1 MHSPGDASGT
11 QYVTGSVKTDDVVKT
26 VMATGTL
33 VPALNIEVGSVLSG
47 QVSKLLVDFND
58 RVKKGQVLAELD
70 DKTYVLTA
78 DAARAAVQGAQ
89 SDIKSH
95 EARLKRATFDLWQA
109 EHQLPVFTARV
120 NAAQTMLDTA
130 EREFKRK
137 QWLQEQQVAAPMDV
151 QNAQARRDTAAS
163 SLQEAQANLANQ
175 TGLISAAKAD
185 LDRTI
190 ADLDSAKAAAGR
202 LEAQWRNT
210 MVDVDRTKIR
220 SPVDGV
226 VVGRNITEGQT
237 LATGLEAKTLFVIA
251 GDLGHMEINA
261 RINESDIAA
270 IRDSQDASFTVDA
283 FPGRTFAAKV
293 KQIRM
298 APQVLSNVVTYT
310 VVLKTP
316 NPDGILLPG
325 MTVMANIVTDR
336 TPARPPF
343 RSRRCATTPPWSP
356 RRRAVPR
363 RSRCGCCGTARPSHF
378 PSPRARKTAGMSR
391 YHRTAFVQP
400 MLSSLV
406 RKTVD
411 PAAQPTT
418 SHADRASER
427 GALLSP
433 GGEGRSGTAGN
444 VPDAAAR

>member
-1 MHSPGDASGT
+1 
-11 QYVTGSVKTDDVVKT
+11 
-26 VMATGTL
+26 MATGTL

-78 DAARAAVQGAQ
+78 DAARAAFQGAQ

-175 TGLISAAKAD
+175 TGLISAARAD

-202 LEAQWRNT
+202 LEALWRNT
-210 MVDVDRTKIR
+210 MVDVDRTKI
-220 SPVDGV
+220 
-226 VVGRNITEGQT
+226 T
-237 LATGLEAKTLFVIA
+237 
-251 GDLGHMEINA
+251 
-261 RINESDIAA
+261 
-270 IRDSQDASFTVDA
+270 
-283 FPGRTFAAKV
+283 FPGR
-293 KQIRM
+293 
-298 APQVLSNVVTYT
+298 
-310 VVLKTP
+310 
-316 NPDGILLPG
+316 
-325 MTVMANIVTDR
+325 
-336 TPARPPF
+336 
-343 RSRRCATTPPWSP
+343 
-356 RRRAVPR
+356 RRRGR
-363 RSRCGCCGTARPSHF
+363 TQHHGRPNV
-378 PSPRARKTAGMSR
+378 G
-391 YHRTAFVQP
+391 
-400 MLSSLV
+400 
-406 RKTVD
+406 D
-411 PAAQPTT
+411 
-418 SHADRASER
+418 
-427 GALLSP
+427 GA
-433 GGEGRSGTAGN
+433 
-444 VPDAAAR
+444 